1 MRRKAMI
8 PSGARSLWLLLT
20 ATVVGFAASV
30 LGCASA
36 GPLTPV
42 AVSDIKSVAGKWS
55 GVVYSSSS
63 QPEAVELTIRE
74 DGSYDVRSLQTIG
87 ASRGRGKIV
96 IREGRLI
103 IEGEKGRGT
112 ATVLSTRGGDR
123 VMNVDATL
131 NDNSILSAKLSPS
144 R

>member
-42 AVSDIKSVAGKWS
+42 AVSDIKSVAGTWR
-55 GVVYSSSS
+55 GVVYTSGSK
-63 QPEAVELTIRE
+63 PESVELTIRE
-74 DGSYDVRSLQTIG
+74 DGSYDVVSLQTIG

-96 IREGRLI
+96 ISEGRLI
-103 IEGEKGRGT
+103 IQGEKGHGT
-112 ATVLSTRGGDR
+112 ATVLRSRAGDR
-123 VMNVDATL
+123 VMNVEATL
-131 NDNSILSAKLSPS
+131 ND
-144 R
+144 

>member
-1 MRRKAMI
+1 MTLR
-8 PSGARSLWLLLT
+8 GARSLWTVLT
-20 ATVVGFAASV
+20 ATVVVGFAASL

-42 AVSDIKSVAGKWS
+42 AVSDLKSVAGTWK
-55 GVVYSSSS
+55 GLIYRYGFD
-63 QPEAVELTIRE
+63 PDYVELTIRE